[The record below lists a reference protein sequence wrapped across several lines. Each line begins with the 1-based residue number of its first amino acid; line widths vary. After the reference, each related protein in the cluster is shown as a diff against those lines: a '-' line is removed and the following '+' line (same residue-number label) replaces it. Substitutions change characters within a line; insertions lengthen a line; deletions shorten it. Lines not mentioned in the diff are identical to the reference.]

1 MLYWIRYPFIRIAIS
16 FAAGIL
22 VNYHTRISAFFL
34 LGPLLCSL
42 IIFYLS
48 RRYVSKAHFYNF
60 NIYISLSAFSTLF
73 LLGSIYVDTRDISNV
88 ENHLIKQEGN
98 FEYYLTQVIEAP
110 DTSGRYCKVLSRISR
125 ARSDN
130 KWQHIRGKV
139 LLYLPKQEY
148 PHFGKSLMIC
158 GPPQKI
164 QPPKNPDEFD
174 YQKYMH
180 IKGISHQHFIKPGR
194 YFEIDQGVGKS
205 SLKGLTLRIRDHIT
219 RILDKAIKDSN
230 TKAIMLA
237 LLTGQRDYIDNGNYN
252 TFIQTGIIHVLAIS
266 GLHVGIIYIFL
277 VFLFKPISR
286 RKWSRFFSYS
296 LKIIILI
303 AFAFMTGLSPSV
315 MRATLMFIIMIIGEM
330 LNRNSHI
337 LNSVFSSFFL
347 LLVINP
353 LKLFD
358 VGFQLSYSAVLGIIL
373 FQPLIYQLV
382 KFRFIIPN
390 WIWKLIS
397 VSMAAQ
403 LGTLPFSIYYFKQ
416 FPTYFLL
423 GNILAIPF
431 VTLVTIL
438 GFVLVLTSFIPNL
451 TYVIVIILQF
461 LSGLF
466 IKLISV
472 IKSLPYGL
480 IKPLQ
485 IDAFQA
491 LLMIVMITS
500 VYFLFKTRIWKIIL
514 ISFGCA
520 TGIISIDIKD
530 KIKSCQERYLIVYN
544 IPKISCMELVDG
556 RSSLI
561 VSKELTDFVKD
572 KINYHV
578 MGHVIKRKRNT
589 ELADYS
595 NILEKI
601 PARFLNGNL
610 LICWNGKSIA
620 ILKGDVKNLNKLSEY
635 KGLLDLN
642 IDFLVIS
649 GLWQDM
655 EYFPNFAKGKENII
669 FDSSNSHMLPY
680 PKVEDTLDS
689 IYFVPVHGPY
699 IRPIN
704 N

>member
-1 MLYWIRYPFIRIAIS
+1 
-16 FAAGIL
+16 
-22 VNYHTRISAFFL
+22 
-34 LGPLLCSL
+34 
-42 IIFYLS
+42 
-48 RRYVSKAHFYNF
+48 
-60 NIYISLSAFSTLF
+60 
-73 LLGSIYVDTRDISNV
+73 
-88 ENHLIKQEGN
+88 
-98 FEYYLTQVIEAP
+98 
-110 DTSGRYCKVLSRISR
+110 CKVLSRISR

-148 PHFGKSLMIC
+148 PHFGKSLMIY
-158 GPPQKI
+158 GPPRKI

-194 YFEIDQGVGKS
+194 YFEIDQGVAKS
-205 SLKGLTLRIRDHIT
+205 SLKGLTLKIRDLIT
-219 RILDKAIKDSN
+219 RFLDKTIKDKN
-230 TKAIMLA
+230 TKTIMLA
-237 LLTGQRDYIDNGNYN
+237 LLTGQRDYIDNGNYS

-266 GLHVGIIYIFL
+266 GLHVGIIYVFL
-277 VFLFKPISR
+277 VFILKPISR
-286 RKWSRFFSYS
+286 KKWSRFFSYC

-303 AFAFMTGLSPSV
+303 TFALMTGLSPSV
-315 MRATLMFIIMIIGEM
+315 MRATFMFIIMIIGEM

-347 LLVINP
+347 LLVFNP
-353 LKLFD
+353 FKLFD

-373 FQPLIYQLV
+373 FQPLIYQLL

-390 WIWKLIS
+390 WIWKLVS
-397 VSMAAQ
+397 VSIAAQ
-403 LGTLPFSIYYFKQ
+403 LGTLPFSFYYFKQ
-416 FPTYFLL
+416 FPTYFLP

-431 VTLVTIL
+431 VTIVTIL
-438 GFVLVLTSFIPNL
+438 GFTLLLTSFIPNI

-461 LSGLF
+461 LSDLF
-466 IKLISV
+466 IKLISI

-491 LLMIVMITS
+491 FLMIVMITS
-500 VYFLFKTRIWKIIL
+500 VYFMFKTRNWKTIL

-520 TGIISIDIKD
+520 IGIISIDIKD
-530 KIKSCQERYLIVYN
+530 KIKSCQERYLIIYN

-556 RSSLI
+556 RRSLI
-561 VSKELTDFVKD
+561 VSKELDKSVKD

-578 MGHVIKRKRNT
+578 MGHVINKKRKT
-589 ELADYS
+589 ELVDYS
-595 NILEKI
+595 NITEII
-601 PARFLNGNL
+601 PARYIDGNL

-620 ILKGDVKNLNKLSEY
+620 ILEGGLKDLNTLNKY
-635 KGLLDLN
+635 KGLMDLN
-642 IDFLVIS
+642 ADYLVIAGS
-649 GLWQDM
+649 WQVMGDFQNYM
-655 EYFPNFAKGKENII
+655 KGRENII
-669 FDSSNSHMLPY
+669 FDSSNSHRLPY
-680 PKVEDTLDS
+680 PKVEDTLES